1 MPHPALA
8 AFPVIVE
15 ADIAWGEMDSFGHV
29 NNVVFFRYFENA
41 RVELLRRVGWF
52 DLKKSHGMG
61 PIVAS
66 ASAKF
71 RKPLKYPDHIL
82 VGARIADIQSDRV
95 TIEHAIFST
104 AWDAIAAEGP
114 AVVVNYDY
122 GKGAKAPLP
131 DGLRSAITALS
142 AS

>member
-1 MPHPALA
+1 MPHSALA
-8 AFPVIVE
+8 TYPVLIE

-52 DLKKSHGMG
+52 DLKESLGMG

-82 VGARIADIQSDRV
+82 VGARIADIQVDRV

-104 AWDAIAAEGP
+104 TWDAIAADGP

-122 GKGAKAPLP
+122 GKGTKATLP
-131 DGLRSAITALS
+131 DELRAAITAIS
-142 AS
+142 SP

>member
-52 DLKKSHGMG
+52 DLKESHGMG

-71 RKPLKYPDHIL
+71 RKPLKYPDRIL
-82 VGARIADIQSDRV
+82 VGARIAEIQSDRV
-95 TIEHAIFST
+95 TIEQAIVST
-104 AWDAIAAEGP
+104 AWDAIAADGP

-131 DGLRSAITALS
+131 DDLRAAIMAIS